1 MRMDTTTRTVTLTS
15 QQIAS
20 LRELLDI
27 KAESLFDK
35 QLLAQL
41 QDRTDRVKLYG
52 ETIAYWE
59 SIDRVL
65 RDA

>member
-1 MRMDTTTRTVTLTS
+1 MDTTALTRAVILTS

-27 KAESLFDK
+27 KTESLFDK

-41 QDRTDRVKLYG
+41 QDRTDRVKLYAD
-52 ETIAYWE
+52 TIAYWE
-59 SIDRVL
+59 AIDRVL
-65 RDA
+65 RNS